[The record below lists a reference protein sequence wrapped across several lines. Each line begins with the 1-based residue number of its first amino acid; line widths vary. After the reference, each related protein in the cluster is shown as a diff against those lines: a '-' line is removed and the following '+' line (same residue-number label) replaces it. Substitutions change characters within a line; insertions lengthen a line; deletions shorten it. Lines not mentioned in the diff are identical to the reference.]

1 MCDSF
6 FPCSEQLYK
15 SEADEEAFRNP
26 HRWYGDT
33 FRNPHRWYGDAAE
46 LICSR
51 PVRRYERKEKKR
63 KIKGILVIFHLVHYM
78 KLFCQTLFLK

>member
-63 KIKGILVIFHLVHYM
+63 KEK
-78 KLFCQTLFLK
+78 